1 MYHPS
6 KCALVYYYKNVRKNK
21 YLLHTYDEQQ
31 KVFAV

>member
-6 KCALVYYYKNVRKNK
+6 KRALVYYNVRKNK

>member
-6 KCALVYYYKNVRKNK
+6 KCALVYYKNVRKNK

>member
-6 KCALVYYYKNVRKNK
+6 NPRCKNVRKNK